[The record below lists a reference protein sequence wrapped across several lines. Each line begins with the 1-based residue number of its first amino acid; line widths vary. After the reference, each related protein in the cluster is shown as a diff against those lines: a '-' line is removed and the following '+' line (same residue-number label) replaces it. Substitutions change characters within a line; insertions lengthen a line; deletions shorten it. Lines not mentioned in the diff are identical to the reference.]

1 MHMSE
6 PPAGSELSPEE
17 GATLARLGA
26 AAVGAALTG
35 RSGSVGPPEEQQLRG
50 PGATFVTLESAGV
63 LRGCI
68 GTLTPARPL
77 YLDVVRNA
85 RKAMTDPR
93 LPRVTAADWPTLDV
107 SVSVLSPLSPLAVD
121 GPAALVDALRPGV
134 DGLAL
139 QAGGRRATFLPVVW
153 EKLADPARFV
163 AALLAKGG
171 WSGWPAEMRVARYSA
186 ATFVDPAPRAPLQ

>member
-1 MHMSE
+1 MSE
-6 PPAGSELSPEE
+6 PRAGSELSADE

-26 AAVGAALTG
+26 AAVAGALTG
-35 RSGSVGPPEEQQLRG
+35 RRGEVGPPESGRLRG
-50 PGATFVTLESAGV
+50 PGASFVTLESAGV

-68 GTLTPARPL
+68 GTLTATRPL

-85 RKAMTDPR
+85 RRAMADPR

-107 SVSVLSPLSPLAVD
+107 SVSVLSPLLPLTVG
-121 GPAALVDALRPGV
+121 GPVELAGALRPGV
-134 DGLAL
+134 DGVAL
-139 QAGGRRATFLPVVW
+139 QAGARRATFLPVVW

-171 WSGWPAEMRVARYSA
+171 WSDWPAGMRVARYTTT
-186 ATFVDPAPRAPLQ
+186 TFVDRAPRAPLQ